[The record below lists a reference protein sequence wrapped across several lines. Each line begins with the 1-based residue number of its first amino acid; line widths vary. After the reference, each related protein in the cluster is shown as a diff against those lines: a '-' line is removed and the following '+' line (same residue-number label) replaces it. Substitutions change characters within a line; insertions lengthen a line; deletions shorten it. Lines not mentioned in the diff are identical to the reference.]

1 MRRRAIGAQM
11 IILVLVLLAGCGR
24 DSGGGQGAEELA
36 LEIRTEYIGMT
47 ALSAGLEVTADY
59 GERVYTYG
67 MALAWDQEAGTTL
80 TLTAPEAVAGVTLQ
94 VKDGETALEYDGVR
108 LETGPLSEAGISP
121 VDAVPALLRQVRE
134 GFIAACC
141 TEQLGEREALRVC
154 YRAPEAQP
162 GTGTETT
169 IWFDTVTHALLR
181 GEVAVDGFTVL
192 QCVFS
197 NFQSA

>member
-11 IILVLVLLAGCGR
+11 IILALVLLAGCGR
-24 DSGGGQGAEELA
+24 DSGTDRGAEELA

-59 GERVYTYG
+59 GERVYTYS
-67 MALAWDQEAGTTL
+67 MALAWDQKEGTTL
-80 TLTAPEAVAGVTLQ
+80 TLTAPEEVAGVTLQ
-94 VKDGETALEYDGVR
+94 AKDGETALEYDGVR
-108 LETGPLSEAGISP
+108 LETGPLSEEGLSP

-134 GFIAACC
+134 GFIAESCV
-141 TEQLGEREALRVC
+141 EQLEEKEALRVC
-154 YRAPEAQP
+154 YRAPEARP

-169 IWFDTVTHALLR
+169 VWFDTASHILLR
-181 GEVAVDGFTVL
+181 AEVAADGFTVL

-197 NFQSA
+197 DVQSA

>member
-24 DSGGGQGAEELA
+24 DSGGGQGAEKLA

-59 GERVYTYG
+59 GERVYNYG
-67 MALAWDQEAGTTL
+67 MDLTWDRTEGTTL
-80 TLTAPEAVAGVTLQ
+80 TLTAPEEVAGVT
-94 VKDGETALEYDGVR
+94 VRVGEEDTALEYDGVR
-108 LETGPLSEAGISP
+108 LETGPLSAGGLSP

-134 GFIAACC
+134 GFIAESC
-141 TEQLGEREALRVC
+141 TEQLGEREALRMC
-154 YRAPEAQP
+154 CRAPEARA

-169 IWFDTVTHALLR
+169 LWFDVSTHALLR
-181 GEVAVDGFTVL
+181 AEVASDGFTVL

-197 NFQSA
+197 DVRMA

>member
-1 MRRRAIGAQM
+1 MRRRKIGAQM
-11 IILVLVLLAGCGR
+11 MILALVLLAGCGR
-24 DSGGGQGAEELA
+24 DSGAGRGAEELA

-67 MALAWDQEAGTTL
+67 MALAWDQTEGTTL
-80 TLTAPEAVAGVTLQ
+80 TLTAPEEVAGVTLRVQ
-94 VKDGETALEYDGVR
+94 DGETALEYDGVR
-108 LETGPLSEAGISP
+108 LETGPLSEEGASP
-121 VDAVPALLRQVRE
+121 VDAVPALLGQVRE
-134 GFIAACC
+134 GFIAECC
-141 TEQLGEREALRVC
+141 TEQLGEQETLRVC
-154 YRAPEAQP
+154 YRAPDAQP

-169 IWFDTVTHALLR
+169 VWFDAASHALLR

-197 NFQSA
+197 DVQMA